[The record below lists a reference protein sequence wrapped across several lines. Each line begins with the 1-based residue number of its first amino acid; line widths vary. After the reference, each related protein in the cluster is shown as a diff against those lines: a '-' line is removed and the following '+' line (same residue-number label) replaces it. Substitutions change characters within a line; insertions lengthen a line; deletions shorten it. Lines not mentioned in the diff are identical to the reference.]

1 MELGRSTSSVVL
13 IDSLMLLEAMVNEEN
28 VKSVLVPIMGA
39 VEPLVGEVLGKRT
52 VSSEEEVG
60 SDGVGVTVVVLRAV
74 IAEVTVPMVMLV
86 VVSEGVG
93 VSVSVDEKLG
103 NELSVLVEDTSS
115 EVTLEMSEA
124 TIDDGDEIVVLAS
137 VVVLGVGEIVLMKLV
152 AVTASSE
159 EITSVGVTE
168 RGDKTDDIGELDSV
182 IVIGVGGGVL
192 MGVMSPS
199 EEIGSVGVGVMV
211 VVLNGV
217 IAEVTVA
224 MVILVVSDVGVGIS
238 LRLFSV
244 DETLGCELCVTMVL
258 LEAIKVGLTP
268 EVVVREGEAVL
279 MKLVIATTSPVEIS
293 SVGVTEVAE
302 NRELLSVMVI
312 GVVALVGG
320 VVIVVTVPSK
330 ETGSVGMGVS
340 VAV

>member
-28 VKSVLVPIMGA
+28 FKSVLVPIMVA

-217 IAEVTVA
+217 IAEVTVV

-320 VVIVVTVPSK
+320 MVIVVTVPSK
-330 ETGSVGMGVS
+330 ETGSVGVGVS
-340 VAV
+340 V